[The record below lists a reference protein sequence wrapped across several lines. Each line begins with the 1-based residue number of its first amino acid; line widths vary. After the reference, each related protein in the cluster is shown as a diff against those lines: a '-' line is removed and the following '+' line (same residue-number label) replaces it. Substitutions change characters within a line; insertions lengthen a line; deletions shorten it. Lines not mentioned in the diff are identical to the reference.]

1 MFTDI
6 EAEIEEARYLKS
18 QFKFDYAVVQKSGS
32 EMKVETSHRAELY
45 PQLGVMFSTKSE
57 RNHTVLP
64 EVR

>member
-6 EAEIEEARYLKS
+6 EAAIEEARYLKS

-45 PQLGVMFSTKSE
+45 PQLGVMFSTKIE